1 MDLRQLLQSISKP
14 LEIEFAQFFT
24 YQILRGL
31 KYIHSAGVLHRDL
44 KPSNILIDDNCD
56 LKICDFGLSRE
67 QDHQMTGYIAT
78 RHYRAPEVML
88 IWQRYTY
95 AVDIWSVGCVL
106 AEMLLGRVL
115 LPGENHV
122 HQFTLITELLG
133 KPPKAVME
141 RIYNKNTLKHVE
153 SLPELQHCSFTSL
166 FQNFHPQI
174 IDLLE
179 NLLCLDPEKR
189 ASAASALLH
198 PFMARYHDP
207 EDEPVSEKQIDWP
220 SLV

>member
-1 MDLRQLLQSISKP
+1 
-14 LEIEFAQFFT
+14 
-24 YQILRGL
+24 
-31 KYIHSAGVLHRDL
+31 
-44 KPSNILIDDNCD
+44 
-56 LKICDFGLSRE
+56 
-67 QDHQMTGYIAT
+67 MTGYIAT

-88 IWQRYTY
+88 IWQRYTC

-141 RIYNKNTLKHVE
+141 RIYNKNVCSKHELRSKRRDANARLQTLKHVE

-166 FQNFHPQI
+166 FQNFHPQSK
-174 IDLLE
+174 
-179 NLLCLDPEKR
+179 PYP
-189 ASAASALLH
+189 AS
-198 PFMARYHDP
+198 
-207 EDEPVSEKQIDWP
+207 
-220 SLV
+220 